1 MHMPLLPRSPLPGS
15 APSRTPLSRTPRS
28 RSPLSRLG
36 LYAAAGAVAALAAAG
51 PAFAAADPGRHP
63 EPQAGSSP
71 TYKGRVTA
79 KSGLL
84 LRDKPTRG
92 SRVVGSRPYGAVVR
106 IFCKTHGENVHG
118 DSHWYLLTDGTWAW
132 GSARYIA
139 DIGPAPRTC

>member
-1 MHMPLLPRSPLPGS
+1 MPMPLLPRSPLSGP
-15 APSRTPLSRTPRS
+15 PLS

-36 LYAAAGAVAALAAAG
+36 LYAAAGAVVALLTAGPALAAA
-51 PAFAAADPGRHP
+51 DPVQHP
-63 EPQAGSSP
+63 EPPAGSSH

-92 SRVVGSRPYGAVVR
+92 SRVIGSRPYGAVVHV
-106 IFCKTHGENVHG
+106 FCKTHGENVHG

>member
-1 MHMPLLPRSPLPGS
+1 MHMPLLPRSPLLGS
-15 APSRTPLSRTPRS
+15 PLSRSTPS
-28 RSPLSRLG
+28 RSPLPRLG
-36 LYAAAGAVAALAAAG
+36 LYAAAGAAAALLAAG
-51 PAFAAADPGRHP
+51 PALAADSGRHP
-63 EPQAGSSP
+63 EPPAGSSH

-84 LRDKPTRG
+84 LRDKPTRS
-92 SRVVGSRPYGAVVR
+92 SRVIGSRPYGAVVH

>member
-1 MHMPLLPRSPLPGS
+1 MHMPLLPRSPLFRS
-15 APSRTPLSRTPRS
+15 ALPRTPLPRTPLS

-51 PAFAAADPGRHP
+51 PALAAADPGRHP
-63 EPQAGSSP
+63 EPQTGSSP

-84 LRDKPTRG
+84 LRDKPTR
-92 SRVVGSRPYGAVVR
+92 SSKVIGSRPYGAVVR
-106 IFCKTHGENVHG
+106 IFCGAHGENVHG

-139 DIGPAPRTC
+139 NTGPAPRTC